1 MVTIKPED
9 KEEFIKYFL
18 QTVELTKKIYPHLSH
33 LKDSGDKE
41 GYSKRFRELLKIERE
56 KLNQNEKWKNDWR
69 NKIWWKCMEWIEW
82 RLKSGGRTWDYPWL
96 KSLLT
101 PNTLEKR
108 IWLNGRILWL
118 EVVVKFKGYQNG
130 NSIIPW

>member
-56 KLNQNEKWKNDWR
+56 KLNQNEKWKND
-69 NKIWWKCMEWIEW
+69 
-82 RLKSGGRTWDYPWL
+82 
-96 KSLLT
+96 
-101 PNTLEKR
+101 
-108 IWLNGRILWL
+108 
-118 EVVVKFKGYQNG
+118 
-130 NSIIPW
+130 